1 MKKRHFTM
9 TTDGDLPWSFMVIQ
23 WEWYTDS
30 LEVEVNV
37 LQSGKRMNPSFLHR
51 SHPNFAT

>member
-1 MKKRHFTM
+1 M